1 MGNWVGVGSTWI
13 NSLVGHSKKE
23 KQKEKTKM
31 KNQFLIALA
40 ALLKDKN
47 GCHSLREVATA
58 LFIVIVIIS
67 WIAQQFFGREIP
79 EFMFYSL
86 VGLVG
91 AGCFGY
97 SIEKKQV

>member
-1 MGNWVGVGSTWI
+1 
-13 NSLVGHSKKE
+13 
-23 KQKEKTKM
+23 M

-79 EFMFYSL
+79 EFMFCSL

>member
-23 KQKEKTKM
+23 KQKERTKM

-79 EFMFYSL
+79 ELMFYSL